1 MVTTQPTACSWTD
14 EETVAANAAGRLVP
28 AQQPLMT
35 GAPARIFS
43 AVGRIVEVSGAEPE
57 VRAGAVRIQ
66 VHDGAAPL
74 PPPATY
80 RLYWLA
86 PAEGE
91 EGPSPLLLSAQPLDA
106 QHLGEPSDAIAV
118 AVEVGRMPAESR
130 RRRRSLLLAGL
141 GAAAASAAGVTLSRL
156 ASQRGS
162 HPDPGPT
169 AGLLTPAFSGAGPVE
184 ASLAP
189 VPRRTGVTEGI
200 RYVSLLINAG
210 EIIALA
216 FSKDGRTLAGG
227 ISDGTIRLWD
237 PENGHPTALLTEA
250 GWNDPVEVAFHPDG
264 TTLADARGAVHL
276 WDLASGR
283 TTATLTLPRGD
294 TVDSAWCVAFSPDGA
309 LLASGH
315 SFDYVRLW
323 DVASPS
329 NVGILHGHRAFVLS
343 VAFSPDGRL
352 LASGSDDASVRLW
365 DVAGRS
371 SVATLTGHTSTVHSA
386 AFSPDGS
393 TLATSS
399 YDRTIRLW
407 DVSSAR
413 TIAVLRGHT
422 SAAMSVAFSPD
433 GRMLASGGASASAGF
448 GKDYPDDHTVRLWDV
463 ARRTEVATLR
473 GHTGTVRSVV
483 FSPDGTTLASA
494 SHDGTVRLWQ
504 IN

>member
-1 MVTTQPTACSWTD
+1 MRSAACSWTD

-28 AQQPLMT
+28 AQQPLLT
-35 GAPARIFS
+35 GVPARIMS
-43 AVGRIVEVSGAEPE
+43 AVGWIGEVRDGAEPE
-57 VRAGAVRIQ
+57 VRAGAVRIE
-66 VHDGAAPL
+66 VPDGATPL

-86 PAEGE
+86 PPEGAV
-91 EGPSPLLLSAQPLDA
+91 GPSPLLLSAQPLDA
-106 QHLGEPSDAIAV
+106 QHLGEQADAV
-118 AVEVGRMPAESR
+118 AVEVGRVPAGSR
-130 RRRRSLLLAGL
+130 RHRRALLLAGL
-141 GAAAASAAGVTLSRL
+141 GAAAVSAAGVTLSRL
-156 ASQRGS
+156 SSQRGS
-162 HPDPGPT
+162 HADPGPT
-169 AGLLTPAFSGAGPVE
+169 AGLLTPASSAAGPVD

-189 VPRRTGVTEGI
+189 VPRRAGVTEGI
-200 RYVSLLINAG
+200 RYVSLLIDAG
-210 EIIALA
+210 QIIALA
-216 FSKDGRTLAGG
+216 FSRDGRTLAGG
-227 ISDGTIRLWD
+227 VTDGTIRLWD
-237 PENGHPTALLTEA
+237 PENGHPTALLTDA

-283 TTATLTLPRGD
+283 TTATLTLSRGD

-329 NVGILHGHRAFVLS
+329 NVGILHGHSAFVLS

-352 LASGSDDASVRLW
+352 LASGSHDASVRLW

-371 SVATLTGHTSTVHSA
+371 SVATLTGHTSTVHA
-386 AFSPDGS
+386 VAFSPDGT
-393 TLATSS
+393 TLASSS

-413 TIAVLRGHT
+413 TIAVLKGHT
-422 SAAMSVAFSPD
+422 SSAMSVAFSPD

-463 ARRTEVATLR
+463 ARRTNVATLT

-483 FSPDGTTLASA
+483 FSPDGTKLASG

>member
-1 MVTTQPTACSWTD
+1 MTTQPAAYSWTD

-28 AQQPLMT
+28 VQQALMT
-35 GAPARIFS
+35 GAPARIMS
-43 AVGRIVEVSGAEPE
+43 AVGRIVEMPGAEPE
-57 VRAGAVRIQ
+57 VRAGAVRIE

-86 PAEGE
+86 PL

-106 QHLGEPSDAIAV
+106 QHLGEPADAV
-118 AVEVGRMPAESR
+118 AEEVGRVPAVSR

-156 ASQRGS
+156 SSQGGS
-162 HPDPGPT
+162 SGDPGPT
-169 AGLLTPAFSGAGPVE
+169 AGLLTPASSGAGPAD

-189 VPRRTGVTEGI
+189 VPRRTGVTKGI
-200 RYVSLLINAG
+200 RYLSLLIQAG
-210 EIIALA
+210 EITALA
-216 FSKDGRTLAGG
+216 FSPDGRTLAGG
-227 ISDGTIRLWD
+227 IQDGTILLWD
-237 PENGHPTALLTEA
+237 PENGHPATLLTDA
-250 GWNDPVEVAFHPDG
+250 RRITPIEVAFHPDG
-264 TTLADARGAVHL
+264 TTLADARDAVHL

-283 TTATLTLPRGD
+283 TTATLTLARSSA
-294 TVDSAWCVAFSPDGA
+294 VDWAWCVAFSPDGA

-323 DVASPS
+323 DVASRS
-329 NVGILHGHRAFVLS
+329 NVAILHGHSAFVLS

-352 LASGSDDASVRLW
+352 LASGSNDASVRLW
-365 DVAGRS
+365 NIARRS
-371 SVATLTGHTSTVHSA
+371 SAATLTGHTSTVHSV
-386 AFSPDGS
+386 AFSPDG
-393 TLATSS
+393 TMLASSS

-413 TIAVLRGHT
+413 TIAVLKGHT

-433 GRMLASGGASASAGF
+433 GRMLASGGASASAAF

-463 ARRTEVATLR
+463 ARRTKIATLT

-483 FSPDGTTLASA
+483 FSPDGSTLASG
-494 SHDGTVRLWQ
+494 SHDGTVRLWR